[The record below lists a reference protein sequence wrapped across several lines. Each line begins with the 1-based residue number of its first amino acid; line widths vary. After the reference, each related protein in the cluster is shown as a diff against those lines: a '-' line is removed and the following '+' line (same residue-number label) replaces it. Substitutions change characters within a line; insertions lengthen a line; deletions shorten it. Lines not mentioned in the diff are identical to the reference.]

1 MVRAI
6 RRVSLQVVIMAGS
19 LKEQLLKAGLV
30 SQKQVKQSDHE
41 KRKSKGT
48 VPATQPDLKVQESAK
63 AQRDRELNRKRQE
76 EAELKARH
84 AQIKQIVETHRLTDA
99 EGDIPFNFTDGSR
112 IKRLYLK
119 REIQEQV
126 INGTLII
133 VRQGGRYHLVRPDVA
148 EMIRERNAA
157 SVINLGSGP
166 EAPDAD
172 DPYADYKVPDDLI
185 W

>member
-1 MVRAI
+1 
-6 RRVSLQVVIMAGS
+6 MAGS
-19 LKEQLLKAGLV
+19 LKDQLLKAGLV
-30 SQKQVKQSDHE
+30 SEKQLKQASHE
-41 KRKSKGT
+41 KRKAKGNE
-48 VPATQPDLKVQESAK
+48 PAKPLIDKAQESAK

-84 AQIKQIVETHRLTDA
+84 AQIKQIVEAHRLTDA
-99 EGDIPFNFTDGSR
+99 EGDIPFNFTDGTR

-126 INGTLII
+126 INGRLLI
-133 VRQGGRYHLVRPDVA
+133 VRQGGRYHLVRPEIA

-157 SVINLGSGP
+157 SVITLAASA
-166 EAPDAD
+166 EAPAAD
-172 DPYADYKVPDDLI
+172 DPYADYQVPDDLI

>member
-1 MVRAI
+1 
-6 RRVSLQVVIMAGS
+6 MAGS
-19 LKEQLLKAGLV
+19 LKDQLLKAGLV
-30 SQKQVKQSDHE
+30 SEKQAKQADHE
-41 KRKSKGT
+41 KRKAKGSA
-48 VPATQPDLKVQESAK
+48 PAKPLVDKAQESAK

-76 EAELKARH
+76 EAERKALH
-84 AQIKQIVETHRLTDA
+84 AQIKQIVETHRLADI

-157 SVINLGSGP
+157 SVISLGSGT
-166 EAPDAD
+166 E
-172 DPYADYKVPDDLI
+172 
-185 W
+185 